1 MEIKELFDKA
11 ENGTLTYEQFVEASK
26 EAKFVDLNTGDYVS
40 NNKYTDE
47 VNGLNE
53 QIKTLNATIKT
64 RDKDLKDL
72 QTKLSD
78 AGDNADKLEA
88 LSKDL
93 SDLQSKYDTDT
104 KNYQAQ
110 LKKQAYE
117 FSVSEF
123 ANGLEFTSKAAKRD
137 FKREMI
143 EANLKMDEKGIIGG
157 NDFYE
162 RYKSENPD
170 SFVVEKAPEPE
181 PSKPIPQLTTST
193 TDGVRSN
200 KKSSLSEL
208 MMAKNE
214 NPNTIITF
222 D

>member
-72 QTKLSD
+72 QSKL
-78 AGDNADKLEA
+78 ADTTTTEQLET

-93 SDLQSKYDTDT
+93 SDLQAKYDTDT

-110 LKKQAYE
+110 LKQQAYE
-117 FSVSEF
+117 FGVSEF
-123 ANGLEFTSKAAKRD
+123 ANTFKFTSEAAKRD
-137 FKREMI
+137 FKREMND
-143 EANLKMDEKGIIGG
+143 AKLKMDDKGIIGA

-162 RYKSENPD
+162 RYKADNPD
-170 SFVVEKAPEPE
+170 SFVVEKEPESE

-193 TDGVRSN
+193 QDDVKSN
-200 KKSSLSEL
+200 NKHSLSEL
-208 MMAKNE
+208 MAAKNA
-214 NPNTIITF
+214 NPNTTITF
-222 D
+222 N